1 MEHKSEI
8 IDYIKNRTSLE
19 ILQEIDEIHPVDFLE
34 ALSDTDEDALSIL
47 EKLPDDYIAQLVDH
61 ADDDEKYSLLS
72 LFSQTRKQ
80 HIISEMSSDEL
91 VDLLGSIGHA
101 EKDAIILSLDQDDAN
116 EVNELLAYDPT
127 SAGGIMA
134 KEFIAIHEE
143 MTVNATIEFLRNMAP
158 ASETPYYVYVL
169 DQLNVLKGVVRLRD
183 IIISTPETPIKN
195 IMIENIITIPVEM
208 DQEEVALIFEKYGF
222 MAMPVINELGVMQGI
237 VTVDDVMEVIR
248 DEYTEDMFRLA
259 GLDEEEKIAG
269 SISKAIKSRLPW
281 LLVNL
286 ITAILAAATVSLF
299 EATIVKIVALATFM
313 PIVAGMGGNAGTQTL
328 TMIIRGIALGELTFE
343 NQKDILRKEVAIGLI
358 NGLCLGIVVGFLGYF
373 WVGNLVFGLVIGFAM
388 FLNLVIAT
396 ISGYFVPV
404 LLKKFKID
412 PALASAVFVTT
423 VTDVLGFFF
432 FLGLA
437 TLTIN
442 YLV

>member
-8 IDYIKNRTSLE
+8 IDFIKSRTSLE
-19 ILQEIDEIHPVDFLE
+19 ILQKIDEIHPVDFLE
-34 ALSDTDEDALSIL
+34 ALTGSDEDPLTIL

-61 ADDDEKYSLLS
+61 ADDDEKYDLLS
-72 LFSQTRKQ
+72 LFSQNRKQ
-80 HIISEMSSDEL
+80 HIIAEMSSDEL
-91 VDLLGSIGHA
+91 VDLLGSIGSA

-134 KEFIAIHEE
+134 KEFIAIHEN
-143 MTVNATIEFLRNMAP
+143 MTVNATIDFLRDMAP

-169 DQLNVLKGVVRLRD
+169 DQSHVLKGVVRLRD
-183 IIISTPETPIKN
+183 IIVSTPETPIKN
-195 IMIENIITIPVEM
+195 IMIENIITIPVDM

-222 MAMPVINELGVMQGI
+222 MAMPVINDLGVMLGI

-259 GLDEEEKIAG
+259 GLDEEEKISG

-286 ITAILAAATVSLF
+286 LTAILAAATVSLF

-343 NQKDILRKEVAIGLI
+343 NQKEILKKEVAIGLI
-358 NGLCLGIVVGFLGYF
+358 NGLCLGVVVGFLGYY
-373 WVGNLVFGLVIGFAM
+373 WVGNVVFGLVIGTAM

>member
-8 IDYIKNRTSLE
+8 IDFIKSRTSLE
-19 ILQEIDEIHPVDFLE
+19 ILQKIDEIHPVDFLE
-34 ALSDTDEDALSIL
+34 ALTGSDEDPLTIL

-61 ADDDEKYSLLS
+61 ADDDEKYDLLS
-72 LFSQTRKQ
+72 LFSQNRKQ
-80 HIISEMSSDEL
+80 HIIAEMSSDEL
-91 VDLLGSIGHA
+91 VDLLGSIGSA

-134 KEFIAIHEE
+134 KEFIAIHEN
-143 MTVNATIEFLRNMAP
+143 MTVNATIDFLRDMAP

-169 DQLNVLKGVVRLRD
+169 DQFHVLKGVVRLRD
-183 IIISTPETPIKN
+183 IIVSTPETPIKN
-195 IMIENIITIPVEM
+195 IMIENIITIPVDM

-222 MAMPVINELGVMQGI
+222 MAMPVINDLGVMLGI

-259 GLDEEEKIAG
+259 GLDEEEKISG

-286 ITAILAAATVSLF
+286 LTAILAAATVSLF

-343 NQKDILRKEVAIGLI
+343 NQKEILKKEVAIGLI
-358 NGLCLGIVVGFLGYF
+358 NGLCLGIVVGFLGYY
-373 WVGNLVFGLVIGFAM
+373 WVGNVVFGLVIGTAM

>member
-1 MEHKSEI
+1 
-8 IDYIKNRTSLE
+8 
-19 ILQEIDEIHPVDFLE
+19 
-34 ALSDTDEDALSIL
+34 
-47 EKLPDDYIAQLVDH
+47 
-61 ADDDEKYSLLS
+61 
-72 LFSQTRKQ
+72 
-80 HIISEMSSDEL
+80 
-91 VDLLGSIGHA
+91 
-101 EKDAIILSLDQDDAN
+101 
-116 EVNELLAYDPT
+116 
-127 SAGGIMA
+127 
-134 KEFIAIHEE
+134 
-143 MTVNATIEFLRNMAP
+143 MAP
-158 ASETPYYVYVL
+158 TSETPYYVYVL

-183 IIISTPETPIKN
+183 IIVSTPETPIKN

-208 DQEEVALIFEKYGF
+208 DQEEVAHIFEKYGF
-222 MAMPVINELGVMQGI
+222 MAMPVINDLGVMQGI

-259 GLDEEEKIAG
+259 GLDEEEKISG

-286 ITAILAAATVSLF
+286 VTAILAAATVSLF

-328 TMIIRGIALGELTFE
+328 TMIIRGIALGELTYE
-343 NQKDILRKEVAIGLI
+343 NQKEILKKEVAIGLI
-358 NGLCLGIVVGFLGYF
+358 NGLCLGFVVGFLGFY
-373 WVGNLVFGLVIGFAM
+373 WVGNVVFGLVIGFAM
-388 FLNLVIAT
+388 FLNLVVAT

-404 LLKKFKID
+404 LLKKIKID

-442 YLV
+442 HLV

>member
-34 ALSDTDEDALSIL
+34 ALSSTDEDPFSIL
-47 EKLPDDYIAQLVDH
+47 EKLPDDYIAELVDH

-80 HIISEMSSDEL
+80 HIIAEMSSDEL
-91 VDLLGSIGHA
+91 VDLLGSIGSA
-101 EKDAIILSLDQDDAN
+101 EKDAIILSLNQDDAD

-134 KEFIAIHEE
+134 TEFIAIHEE

-158 ASETPYYVYVL
+158 TSETPYYVYVL

-183 IIISTPETPIKN
+183 IIVSTPETPIKN
-195 IMIENIITIPVEM
+195 IMIENIITIPIDM

-222 MAMPVINELGVMQGI
+222 MAMPVINNLGVMQGI

-259 GLDEEEKIAG
+259 GLDEEEKISG

-286 ITAILAAATVSLF
+286 VTAILAAATVSLF

-328 TMIIRGIALGELTFE
+328 TMIIRGIALGELTYE
-343 NQKDILRKEVAIGLI
+343 NQKEILKKEIAIGLI
-358 NGLCLGIVVGFLGYF
+358 NGLCLGIVVGFLGYY
-373 WVGNLVFGLVIGFAM
+373 WVGNVIFGLVIGSAM
-388 FLNLVIAT
+388 FLNLVVAT

-404 LLKKFKID
+404 LLKKFGID

>member
-8 IDYIKNRTSLE
+8 IKYMKNKTSLE
-19 ILQEIDEIHPVDFLE
+19 ILKEIDEIHPVDFLE
-34 ALSDTDEDALSIL
+34 ALSGSDDDPLTIL
-47 EKLPDDYIAQLVDH
+47 EKLPDDYIAQLIDY

-80 HIISEMSSDEL
+80 HIIAEMSSDEL
-91 VDLLGSIGHA
+91 VDLLGSIGDA

-134 KEFIAIHEE
+134 KEFIAIHEN

-158 ASETPYYVYVL
+158 TSETPYYVYVL

-183 IIISTPETPIKN
+183 IIVSTPETPIKN

-208 DQEEVALIFEKYGF
+208 DQEEVAHIFEKYGF
-222 MAMPVINELGVMQGI
+222 MAMPVINDLGVMQGI

-259 GLDEEEKIAG
+259 GLDEEEKISG

-286 ITAILAAATVSLF
+286 VTAILAAATVSLF

-328 TMIIRGIALGELTFE
+328 TMIIRGIALGELTYE
-343 NQKDILRKEVAIGLI
+343 NQKEILKKEVAIGLI
-358 NGLCLGIVVGFLGYF
+358 NGLCLGFVVGFLGFY
-373 WVGNLVFGLVIGFAM
+373 WVGNVVFGLVIGFAM
-388 FLNLVIAT
+388 FLNLVVAT

-404 LLKKFKID
+404 LLKKIKID

-442 YLV
+442 HLV

>member
-1 MEHKSEI
+1 MERKREI
-8 IDYIKNRTSLE
+8 IEYIKSKTSIE
-19 ILQEIDEIHPVDFLE
+19 ILQKIDEIHPVDFLE
-34 ALSDTDEDALSIL
+34 ALTGSEDDPLTIL
-47 EKLPDDYIAQLVDH
+47 EKLPNDYIAQLVDH
-61 ADDDEKYSLLS
+61 ADDDEKYDLLS
-72 LFSQTRKQ
+72 LFSQNRKQ
-80 HIISEMSSDEL
+80 HIIAEMSSDEL
-91 VDLLGSIGHA
+91 VDLLGSIGSA
-101 EKDAIILSLDQDDAN
+101 EKDAIILSLDQEDAN

-134 KEFIAIHEE
+134 KEFIAIHEN
-143 MTVNATIEFLRNMAP
+143 MTVNATIEFLRDMAP

-169 DQLNVLKGVVRLRD
+169 DQFHILKGVVRLRD
-183 IIISTPETPIKN
+183 IIVSTPETPIKN

-222 MAMPVINELGVMQGI
+222 MAMPVINDLGVMLGI

-259 GLDEEEKIAG
+259 GLDEEEKISG
-269 SISKAIKSRLPW
+269 SISKAIQSRLPW

-286 ITAILAAATVSLF
+286 VTAILAAATVSLF

-358 NGLCLGIVVGFLGYF
+358 NGLFLGIVVGFLGYY
-373 WVGNLVFGLVIGFAM
+373 WVGNMVFGLVIGFAM